1 MAGGAGSCEMCASCC
16 TLLVLLVAALLI
28 LSYGVVF
35 NVGITVEDA
44 TLTRLDLTG
53 ANGTDL
59 AYGISLTVAVYN
71 PNMAVRAEYTRP
83 LAAELRLATGEYEL
97 LRAVRLAD
105 AGQRVEAVETD
116 RFGVA
121 DEGVA
126 AHLGGAALAELVKE
140 MGAGEEVSS
149 LELKITGEV
158 RFRPVHAGRE
168 RRVDATC
175 PLRLYRPGTNTAQV
189 NRRVIKCH

>member
-1 MAGGAGSCEMCASCC
+1 MAGGPGSCEMCASCC
-16 TLLVLLVAALLI
+16 TLLLLLVAALLI

-35 NVGITVEDA
+35 NVGVTVEDA
-44 TLTRLDLTG
+44 SLTRLDLAG

-59 AYGISLTVAVYN
+59 AYGISLTVAVHN

-83 LAAELRLATGEYEL
+83 LAAELRLATREEL
-97 LRAVRLAD
+97 LHAVHLAD
-105 AGQRVEAVETD
+105 AGQRVEAAETD
-116 RFGVA
+116 RFGVT

-126 AHLGGAALAELVKE
+126 AHLGGAALTEL
-140 MGAGEEVSS
+140 EVSS

-158 RFRPVHAGRE
+158 RFRPVHAGRT

-175 PLRLYRPGTNTAQV
+175 PLRLYRPGTNTTQV
-189 NRRVIKCH
+189 NHRVIKCH

>member
-28 LSYGVVF
+28 PSYGVVF

-83 LAAELRLATGEYEL
+83 
-97 LRAVRLAD
+97 
-105 AGQRVEAVETD
+105 
-116 RFGVA
+116 
-121 DEGVA
+121 
-126 AHLGGAALAELVKE
+126 LAELVKE

-189 NRRVIKCH
+189 NHRVIKCH